1 MPPLSPPRA
10 PGRGARNMPDRC
22 LCMWEIRWGEPRH
35 SAQLGADVGA
45 VGRSRVLWHCHG
57 VKGRW
62 RGGEPSWET
71 PPGLALLGWCPQH
84 RHEGSEGKGT
94 FGASI
99 SRLPPSGAALD
110 GPSIVPSF
118 PIRPLLLVGSLSAL
132 LESVEV
138 GRISDLRDRL
148 LDFKPT
154 APVAVAVGMP
164 QCKFRFRNGEPG
176 AIQCRITIA
185 QSRACTDF
193 LIAVGALSS
202 SSQFLNFFVFLCL
215 RGLWLC
221 DCGWQTC
228 RLQGRREPATLQV
241 GKMASQNP
249 LGINADID
257 VDYSAF

>member
-1 MPPLSPPRA
+1 MESQA
-10 PGRGARNMPDRC
+10 GRPHLGWLC
-22 LCMWEIRWGEPRH
+22 LAGVHNTVMKAVREKVH
-35 SAQLGADVGA
+35 SAQVSHA
-45 VGRSRVLWHCHG
+45 SHH
-57 VKGRW
+57 
-62 RGGEPSWET
+62 
-71 PPGLALLGWCPQH
+71 LALHWM
-84 RHEGSEGKGT
+84 
-94 FGASI
+94 A
-99 SRLPPSGAALD
+99 PPSSPPF
-110 GPSIVPSF
+110 PSVPSF
-118 PIRPLLLVGSLSAL
+118 PMRPLLLVGSLSAL
-132 LESVEV
+132 PESVEV